1 MPRRILDDAPANE
14 QEAVADLF
22 QWLLFLDDI
31 IQYTGQPVNARY
43 LAAGLRDLA
52 TAGFAQPGNANEVRL
67 AWQQLLDVM
76 GSKLLGMFIMSK
88 AWEGFAPKVSKR
100 HDTDSL
106 ATLWVGDGKK
116 VVARVTFR
124 QEVPTDIRIDVQ

>member
-1 MPRRILDDAPANE
+1 MRKILDDAPANE

-31 IQYTGQPVNARY
+31 IQYTGQPINARY

-52 TAGFAQPGNANEVRL
+52 TASFAQPGNAHEVRL
-67 AWQQLLDVM
+67 AWQMLLDVM
-76 GSKLLGMFIMSK
+76 GPKLTGMFIMSK

-106 ATLWVGDGKK
+106 ATLWAGNDQK
-116 VVARVTFR
+116 VVARAQFQQDAPVG
-124 QEVPTDIRIDVQ
+124 IRFDVE

>member
-1 MPRRILDDAPANE
+1 MRKILDDAPANE

-31 IQYTGQPVNARY
+31 IQYTGQPINARY

-52 TAGFAQPGNANEVRL
+52 TASFAQPGNAHEVRL
-67 AWQQLLDVM
+67 AWQMLLDVM
-76 GSKLLGMFIMSK
+76 GPKLTGMFIMSK

-106 ATLWVGDGKK
+106 ATLWAGNDQK
-116 VVARVTFR
+116 VVARVQF
-124 QEVPTDIRIDVQ
+124 QQDVPVGIRFDVE

>member
-1 MPRRILDDAPANE
+1 MRKILDDAPANE

-31 IQYTGQPVNARY
+31 IQYTGQPINARY

-52 TAGFAQPGNANEVRL
+52 TASFAQPGNAHEVRL
-67 AWQQLLDVM
+67 AWQMLLDVM
-76 GSKLLGMFIMSK
+76 GPKLTGMFIMSK
-88 AWEGFAPKVSKR
+88 AWQGFAPKVSKL

-106 ATLWVGDGKK
+106 ATLWVGNDQK
-116 VVARVTFR
+116 VVARVQF
-124 QEVPTDIRIDVQ
+124 QQDVPVGIRFDVE